1 VTIGARR
8 AIIVA
13 FATTAATIL
22 TVTAL
27 WVVVGNPSARC
38 PIDAT
43 VDARAYCAE
52 AVTLEQCTG
61 PYCPALP
68 LPGFAFQGVTFNLSL
83 AAFVGAATVQ
93 GWVTESNSARSP
105 VSLWGYTQGPL
116 SVNWTSADQVVL
128 IHWQVPYTTHE
139 NGTVFTTATVT
150 CGVAVATTVP

>member
-1 VTIGARR
+1 MMGGRR

-13 FATTAATIL
+13 FAATAATIL

-27 WVVVGNPSARC
+27 WVVPGSPPARC
-38 PIDAT
+38 PIDTT
-43 VDARAYCAE
+43 VGARAYCAE

-93 GWVTESNSARSP
+93 GWVTEANLTRSP
-105 VSLWGYTQGPL
+105 VSLWGDTAGPP
-116 SVNWTSADQVVL
+116 SVNWTSPDRVVL
-128 IHWQVPYTTHE
+128 IRWQAPYTTHE
-139 NGTVFTTATVT
+139 NGTLFTTATVT